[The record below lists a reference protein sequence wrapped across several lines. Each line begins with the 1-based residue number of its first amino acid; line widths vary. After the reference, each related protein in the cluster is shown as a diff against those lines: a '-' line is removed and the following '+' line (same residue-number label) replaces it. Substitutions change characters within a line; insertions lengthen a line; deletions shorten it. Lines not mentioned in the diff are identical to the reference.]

1 MKQDVFELGG
11 RTRACSLDLILKKYL
26 FSRKTVTDGNS
37 HSIKES
43 CGSVF
48 LSNENCRFRYLE
60 SSCSPLRKHEM
71 NGTHYCVQASSGNT
85 YV

>member
-48 LSNENCRFRYLE
+48 LMKWKL
-60 SSCSPLRKHEM
+60 
-71 NGTHYCVQASSGNT
+71 
-85 YV
+85 